1 MGSLAGVSLI
11 GRTRP
16 SSFVLAR
23 PPKRAE
29 RSPVRSYGRIKM
41 TIIGPF
47 QPQKD
52 RKKDQKKKGIYVI
65 QANSEWQ
72 RLSRHMH
79 VGCEESQC
87 RAAATRTLWSF
98 AHPCQR
104 AAVLR
109 GTSDT
114 YFPFFF
120 LLLDFSAHRGP
131 WPWEEEENKW
141 GGPPVEEC
149 EHTHEPVILHV
160 HECCP
165 SLHKY
170 NSFPE
175 LYIHYESLYF
185 CNRRLIELATYM
197 MFLELWTNVIPKT
210 WISQK
215 KKKKIVNNFFDTL
228 SGKTHYLI
236 TNKKKKTL
244 LISLWV
250 DIMCNYFIEPPRR

>member
-52 RKKDQKKKGIYVI
+52 QKKGQKKKGIYVI

-87 RAAATRTLWSF
+87 QAAATRTLWSF

-120 LLLDFSAHRGP
+120 FAFRFLGSSRAMAMGRRRKQMGRASCRGMRTHARASDTPCPWMLSFSP
-131 WPWEEEENKW
+131 
-141 GGPPVEEC
+141 
-149 EHTHEPVILHV
+149 
-160 HECCP
+160 
-165 SLHKY
+165 
-170 NSFPE
+170 
-175 LYIHYESLYF
+175 
-185 CNRRLIELATYM
+185 
-197 MFLELWTNVIPKT
+197 
-210 WISQK
+210 
-215 KKKKIVNNFFDTL
+215 
-228 SGKTHYLI
+228 
-236 TNKKKKTL
+236 
-244 LISLWV
+244 
-250 DIMCNYFIEPPRR
+250 